1 MGFEQLAA
9 LKRELELAAKA
20 QAGAQQQ
27 QRRGQHKAP
36 ARGPKGAPKGARRDT
51 PPADPVV
58 LAIARLQRQFPNA
71 FPRKPAAK
79 IPLKLGIH
87 NDLYAQSEAL
97 KLSQDELKEA
107 VKTWCQGSRYWAC
120 LTEGATRVD
129 LAGAPAGTVTAP
141 EAQRA
146 RQLAWRQRNE
156 ARKAAAAARK
166 PADAA
171 EASQPAA
178 APAAEAAPE
187 NSAPAVVEAVAAV
200 AVPAQDQ
207 TPVQDQ
213 AAAQPDTA
221 ADTAAP
227 QDQAQ

>member
-20 QAGAQQQ
+20 QAGAQQP

-36 ARGPKGAPKGARRDT
+36 ARGPKGAPKSARRDT

-129 LAGAPAGTVTAP
+129 LAGEPAGTVTAP

-171 EASQPAA
+171 EAGQPAA
-178 APAAEAAPE
+178 APATDAAPE
-187 NSAPAVVEAVAAV
+187 NTAPAVVETAAAV
-200 AVPAQDQ
+200 AVPAQDL
-207 TPVQDQ
+207 T
-213 AAAQPDTA
+213 AAQPDTA
-221 ADTAAP
+221 ADNAAP
-227 QDQAQ
+227 QDQAQS

>member
-20 QAGAQQQ
+20 QADAQPQ
-27 QRRGQHKAP
+27 QRRGQRKAP
-36 ARGPKGAPKGARRDT
+36 ARGPKSAAKGPRRDT

-58 LAIARLQRQFPNA
+58 LTIARLQRQFPNA
-71 FPRKPAAK
+71 FPRKPADK
-79 IPLKLGIH
+79 VPLKLGIH
-87 NDLYAQSEAL
+87 NDLYAQGEAL
-97 KLSQDELKEA
+97 KLSQEELKEA

-129 LAGAPAGTVTAP
+129 LEGTAAGTVTAP

-166 PADAA
+166 PAEAEGSAASDAA
-171 EASQPAA
+171 VDTTAGATTPPAA
-178 APAAEAAPE
+178 APAAPATESEAT
-187 NSAPAVVEAVAAV
+187 PAVSAQAEAVGHDAA
-200 AVPAQDQ
+200 
-207 TPVQDQ
+207 
-213 AAAQPDTA
+213 PDTA
-221 ADTAAP
+221 
-227 QDQAQ
+227 Q

>member
-20 QAGAQQQ
+20 QADAQQPKRQ
-27 QRRGQHKAP
+27 DRKAP
-36 ARGPKGAPKGARRDT
+36 ARKPGKGNTAGKSHSRRDT

-58 LAIARLQRQFPNA
+58 LAIARLQRQFPQA
-71 FPRKPAAK
+71 FPKKPAAK

-120 LTEGATRVD
+120 LEDGSTRVD
-129 LAGAPAGTVTAP
+129 LNGQPAGTVTAP

-166 PADAA
+166 AETPAAETAGAPDASATGNDDAQPADAT
-171 EASQPAA
+171 PAA
-178 APAAEAAPE
+178 TEP
-187 NSAPAVVEAVAAV
+187 S
-200 AVPAQDQ
+200 
-207 TPVQDQ
+207 TPQ
-213 AAAQPDTA
+213 A
-221 ADTAAP
+221 
-227 QDQAQ
+227 

>member
-20 QAGAQQQ
+20 QADAQQQ
-27 QRRGQHKAP
+27 QRRGQRKAP
-36 ARGPKGAPKGARRDT
+36 ARGPKTAAKGARRDT

-71 FPRKPAAK
+71 FPRKPADK

-97 KLSQDELKEA
+97 KLSQEELKEA

-129 LAGAPAGTVTAP
+129 LNGDAAGTVTAP

-166 PADAA
+166 PAETSDAA
-171 EASQPAA
+171 DAAATAAPEQAPAHPADASPVSGQDAPPAATAQVESQPASVSSA
-178 APAAEAAPE
+178 ATPE
-187 NSAPAVVEAVAAV
+187 T
-200 AVPAQDQ
+200 AQ
-207 TPVQDQ
+207 
-213 AAAQPDTA
+213 
-221 ADTAAP
+221 
-227 QDQAQ
+227 